1 MLTKASNMCKDT
13 YHWWRGEM
21 GSLPC
26 ELSAQVCWE
35 KGCET
40 SSWVQISEIKIPF
53 FHSREKTQ
61 QTIPTPTPRP
71 WRSQTTSHRA
81 RVSLQLGQL
90 LWKQISAGF
99 IKNLW

>member
-1 MLTKASNMCKDT
+1 
-13 YHWWRGEM
+13 M

-71 WRSQTTSHRA
+71 
-81 RVSLQLGQL
+81 
-90 LWKQISAGF
+90 
-99 IKNLW
+99 